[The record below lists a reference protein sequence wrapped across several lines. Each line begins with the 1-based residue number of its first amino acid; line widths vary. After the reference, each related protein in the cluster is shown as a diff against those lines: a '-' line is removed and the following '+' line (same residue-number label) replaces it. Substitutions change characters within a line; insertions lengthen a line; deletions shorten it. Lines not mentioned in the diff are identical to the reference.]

1 MPVSTNRISLDP
13 TQYVRVNTAQGRF
26 KIQAIHGDCYLV
38 LTDNKPA
45 TSNRVAHALRSGMVM
60 DFEAHDTNVWV
71 LPRENGSQVV
81 VTEWIGGDGS
91 NQFAYQKY
99 YSAYADGISVSGGTP
114 ILTLYNPPA
123 NTQLVELAR
132 MMLSA
137 DKKSTYRLWITDDAT
152 AITGATF
159 QPVNSSSGMYCDS
172 PQMDASA
179 VRATN
184 YDHSKMDLVTVVIT
198 QQPKMISLNNPNP
211 ERIQFTIPPGTYLA
225 LESTA
230 TTGIASGVLE
240 WGELI

>member
-1 MPVSTNRISLDP
+1 MPVATNRISLDP
-13 TQYVRVNTAQGRF
+13 TQYVRVNQEQGRF

-81 VTEWIGGDGS
+81 VTEYIGGSGND
-91 NQFAYQKY
+91 QFGYQTY
-99 YSAYADGISVSGGTP
+99 YSAYADGISVSTDTP
-114 ILTLYNPPA
+114 ILTLWNPPG

-137 DKKSTYRLWITDDAT
+137 DKKSTYRLFITDDPT
-152 AITGATF
+152 AIIGAAF
-159 QPVNSSSGMYCDS
+159 MPVNSHSGMYCDS
-172 PQMDASA
+172 PDMNGA
-179 VRATN
+179 ATTATS
-184 YDHSKMDLVTVVIT
+184 YDHTKMDLVTVIIE
-198 QQPKMISLNNPNP
+198 QSPGIIILPNPNP
-211 ERIQFTIPPGTYLA
+211 ERIQFKIPPGTYLA

-230 TTGIASGVLE
+230 STGIASGVLE
-240 WGELI
+240 WGEVI